1 MLSHNGILGSLDAYA
16 DGSLPDSQRA
26 EVAAHLRTCAECGES
41 LRQIH
46 RLDQVLN
53 DLAPMPAL
61 PFARFWSKLGPRLP
75 DHAKKRAPLFQPTR
89 VAAAFALAV
98 LASLVG
104 VVALASDGTLPD
116 SPLYAV
122 KHFRQ
127 GVQLSLADAHTRP
140 RLELLL
146 GKQRIHEARVMV
158 ERKRDDLA
166 IASLK
171 DFSALMADAKPRLET
186 ATGSQSD
193 SAELTSQIAQIKTDL
208 IALSAANLEPDGST
222 PAEIDAVNAAVQDA
236 QTSVTQVETE
246 VDTTPGV
253 VESPSPSP
261 VNASPSAEASPSPE
275 ASPAATPRESP
286 SVEPSAAAP
295 TDAAPTDAAVTPAP

>member
-1 MLSHNGILGSLDAYA
+1 MLSHKAILGSLDAYA
-16 DGSLPDSQRA
+16 DGTLPDSQRGD
-26 EVAAHLRTCAECGES
+26 VAAHLQTCTECGES
-41 LRQIH
+41 LREIH

-53 DLAPMPAL
+53 DLPPMTAV
-61 PFARFWSKLGPRLP
+61 PFARFWSKLEPRLP
-75 DHAKKRAPLFQPTR
+75 NHAKKRAPLVQPAR

-104 VVALASDGTLPD
+104 VVALASDGVLPD

-140 RLELLL
+140 RLELIF

-166 IASLK
+166 VAALK
-171 DFSALMADAKPRLET
+171 DFGALMADAKPRLET
-186 ATGSQSD
+186 TASSQTD
-193 SAELTSQIAQIKTDL
+193 SAELTSQIAEIKTEL
-208 IALSAANLEPDGST
+208 TALGAANLEPDGST
-222 PAEIDAVNAAVQDA
+222 AAEIDAVNTAVQDA
-236 QTSVTQVETE
+236 QTAVTQVETE
-246 VDTTPGV
+246 VDTTPAI

-261 VNASPSAEASPSPE
+261 VTASPSAEASPSPE
-275 ASPAATPRESP
+275 ASPAATPSESP
-286 SVEPSAAAP
+286 SPEASVAPSETAP
-295 TDAAPTDAAVTPAP
+295 TDATALPAP